1 MKVALMGLPG
11 AGKSVVGRVLAAELG
26 VPFVDLDDEVSRE
39 AGSEPGH
46 LIDSLGLDAFRA
58 VEHRILSRVSG
69 EHDGLLALGGGSLD
83 DPRNAA
89 LLRGWRLL
97 WLRPSLTTLV
107 RRLSGDDSRPLLRG
121 NLGVRLDDI
130 DLRRRPVFARSAEAV
145 FAAEAAPP
153 AVARE
158 IARYLQEV
166 EWVGP
171 GVLWGRGSRHHLG
184 RFAPGR
190 AGVVVAA
197 TLLRQWGTEI
207 SRALPDVP
215 VLPFDDHEEKK
226 TLDSVRALYRWAAD
240 QAFDRTTTIYAV
252 GGGVTVDV
260 AGFLAATYLRGL
272 PLVDV
277 PTTLLAAVDASIGG
291 KVGVDLPEGKNLV
304 GAFHTPRITV
314 VDPEFWASLPPP
326 VLADAMA
333 EIVKAAL
340 LEGEEALEAL
350 EEMAWPA
357 TPEDLEPVA
366 RRALAVKMAIVE
378 ADPREEAERTYL
390 NLGHTVGHALEQ
402 ATGYQLSHGHAVAI
416 GLVAILRYGAPDG
429 RQDGLVRR
437 VEQLLVRFGLPIYS
451 EVSPERLLQPMGLD
465 KKRSDGGKR
474 LVLLERPGHPYL
486 AAATDQDLL
495 NLASQVRI
503 E

>member
-1 MKVALMGLPG
+1 MKVALTGLPG
-11 AGKSVVGRVLAAELG
+11 AGKSLVGRLLADELG
-26 VPFVDLDDEVSRE
+26 IPFLDLDDEVSRE
-39 AGSEPGH
+39 AGSEPAR
-46 LIDSLGLDAFRA
+46 LIDSLGLDAFRSL
-58 VEHRILSRVSG
+58 EHRILTRVSG

-83 DPRNAA
+83 DPRNAQ
-89 LLRGWRLL
+89 LLREWRLI

-121 NLGVRLDDI
+121 NLAARLDDI
-130 DLRRRPVFARSAEAV
+130 NLRRRPIFSRLAEAS
-145 FAAEAAPP
+145 FEAETEASE
-153 AVARE
+153 VARLVG
-158 IARYLQEV
+158 RYVQEV

-171 GVLWGRGSRHHLG
+171 GVLWGRGSRHHLA

-190 AGVVVAA
+190 AAA
-197 TLLRQWGTEI
+197 VIAQPVTQHWSEEI
-207 SRALPDVP
+207 RRALPEVP
-215 VLPFDDHEEKK
+215 ILAFDDHEDKK
-226 TLDSVRALYRWAAD
+226 TLDSVRSLYGWAAQ
-240 QAFDRTTTIYAV
+240 QAFDRTTTVFAV

-260 AGFLAATYLRGL
+260 VGFLAATYLRGL

-277 PTTLLAAVDASIGG
+277 PTTLLAAVDAGIGG

-314 VDPEFWASLPPP
+314 VDPEFWASLPTS

-340 LEGEEALEAL
+340 LEGDSALEAL

-366 RRALAVKMAIVE
+366 RRAVAVKMAIVE
-378 ADPREEAERTYL
+378 ADPKEEAERTYL

-402 ATGYQLSHGHAVAI
+402 ATGYQMSHGHAVAI
-416 GLVAILRYGAPDG
+416 GLSAILRFGAPQG
-429 RQDGLVRR
+429 RADGLVRR
-437 VEQLLVRFGLPIYS
+437 VEQLLLRFGLPIYADIP
-451 EVSPERLLQPMGLD
+451 PEQLMQPMGLD
-465 KKRSDGGKR
+465 KKRSDGAKR

-486 AAATDQDLL
+486 AAANDADLRR
-495 NLASQVRI
+495 LAEQMVRD
-503 E
+503 